1 MSGDSRRP
9 ETSDFHIV
17 EIVIDADGGEAG
29 KDGMIK
35 RNVILA
41 SKFAMRTNLGGN
53 KQTDSWSEIGMVLL
67 ADV

>member
-17 EIVIDADGGEAG
+17 EIVIDADGGEAE

-35 RNVILA
+35 KCNSSFEIRHA
-41 SKFAMRTNLGGN
+41 HKSWG
-53 KQTDSWSEIGMVLL
+53 KQTNRQLE
-67 ADV
+67 